1 MTIRRW
7 GRNLQDAVRPFNAAD
22 ELEDAPVPEPSAPP
36 EGIAWPPGPTVREAA
51 EADAVRAAE
60 KAADDVHR
68 YIDGSGV
75 SMDAAL
81 GAYAT
86 LALAASVDA
95 LRVAITDRL
104 DVIAEQLSQFED

>member
-7 GRNLQDAVRPFNAAD
+7 GRNLQDAVGPFNAAD
-22 ELEDAPVPEPSAPP
+22 ELLSVAREQDERAPAQPP
-36 EGIAWPPGPTVREAA
+36 PIREAA

-60 KAADDVHR
+60 DATDAVHR

-104 DVIAEQLSQFED
+104 DLIAEQLSDLKD

>member
-1 MTIRRW
+1 MS
-7 GRNLQDAVRPFNAAD
+7 
-22 ELEDAPVPEPSAPP
+22 E
-36 EGIAWPPGPTVREAA
+36 IAGVVQAA
-51 EADAVRAAE
+51 ETNAVRAAE
-60 KAADDVHR
+60 SAANDVHR

-95 LRVAITDRL
+95 LREALTDRL
-104 DVIAEQLSQFED
+104 DRIADTLEDLEVSAPS